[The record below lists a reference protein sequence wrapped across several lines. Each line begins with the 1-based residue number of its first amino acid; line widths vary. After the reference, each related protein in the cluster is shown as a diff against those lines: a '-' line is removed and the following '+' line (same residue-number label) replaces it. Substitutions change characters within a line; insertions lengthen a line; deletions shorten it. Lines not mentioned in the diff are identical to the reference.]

1 MLPNAKNLYRSV
13 SKVNNP
19 NPVIQTDIAEL
30 LGEIRQELKGVNERL
45 SKLEVGQAEIT
56 GQIKAVDEK
65 LSGQIKAVDEKLSGQ
80 IKAVDER
87 LSGQIKSVDERLS
100 GQIKSVDERLS
111 GQIKSVDE
119 RLSGQIKSV
128 DERLSGQV
136 KALDTKVDQLDKR
149 IGNSELTN
157 RGVLIGLIVIILG
170 GAAKLFGLVDNA

>member
-119 RLSGQIKSV
+119 RLSGQ
-128 DERLSGQV
+128 V